1 MKDTETAGE
10 MPMKSNHCQSR
21 FRLIILCGIAAMLGC
36 NAEREK
42 DFLGSAVVECRTYDV
57 ATTAQGRIM
66 ALYTDE
72 GRAVAK
78 DELTAVIDTVPLTL
92 QKQEIL
98 ADMEELGSSIAS
110 QEAQNKSLEADATG
124 AEREFNRAEE
134 LVKQGSGTEQQRD
147 LLGTQ
152 LQSTQLRVTAMIK
165 EKMSLIQKNKELA
178 SRLAQVED
186 QIRRCYVASPSSG
199 IVLTRY
205 RNTGEVVAPANPI
218 FNVGEFDTMYADFF
232 VPQPELATLALG
244 QTVRIR
250 LDYQA
255 PRSREPA
262 RFIPGIITWIG
273 SEAEFSP
280 KNIQTRQS
288 RNELVFRIRATI
300 PNADGSLK
308 RGLPVEVWR

>member
-1 MKDTETAGE
+1 MSGE
-10 MPMKSNHCQSR
+10 MPMKTNQRLFR
-21 FRLIILCGIAAMLGC
+21 FRIIALCGFVAAMLGC
-36 NAEREK
+36 TTENDK
-42 DFLGSAVVECRTYDV
+42 NFLGSAVVECRTYDV

-72 GRAVAK
+72 GHAVAK
-78 DELTAVIDTVPLTL
+78 DELTAVIDTVPLEL
-92 QKQEIL
+92 QKREIL

-110 QEAQNKSLEADATG
+110 QEAQNKSLEADVTG
-124 AEREFNRAEE
+124 AEREFNRADE
-134 LVKQGSGTEQQRD
+134 LAKKGSGTEQQRD

-152 LQSTQLRVTAMIK
+152 LQSTQLRLSALK
-165 EKMSLIQKNKELA
+165 RQKMALIQRNKELVA
-178 SRLAQVED
+178 RRAQVDD

-199 IVLTRY
+199 VVLTRY
-205 RNTGEVVAPANPI
+205 RNVGEVVAPANPI
-218 FNVGEFDTMYADFF
+218 FNIGEFDTMYADFF
-232 VPQPELATLALG
+232 VPQPELATLTLG
-244 QTVRIR
+244 QRVRIR

-255 PRSREPA
+255 PSSKENA
-262 RFIPGIITWIG
+262 RFIPGVITWIG